1 MVTGRPYAESELSVL
16 SRARQLHDV
25 TRGRRAP
32 SYLVSPTCSAIGASR
47 ALPPF
52 AHSSH
57 LSLLPPSPNSPH
69 NDPAKYSLFAAASH
83 RIRSLEV
90 PHTLI
95 SKVIIIIFQRGA
107 IARILVSL
115 SLSHPPLCCHPL
127 FSSCRIRVPPML
139 PLRDRSRLP
148 FLCLLRDTVSRFF
161 SSSLVDFNLQRSVP
175 VTLYLATAISIWT
188 GHDFPR
194 RPGSPKRGRRRF
206 TECHVYDATSVPE

>member
-115 SLSHPPLCCHPL
+115 SFSLSLTHPSAATL
-127 FSSCRIRVPPML
+127 FSPPAVYVFRLCYRSETAADFPSFASYGTPYRGFSLL
-139 PLRDRSRLP
+139 PL
-148 FLCLLRDTVSRFF
+148 
-161 SSSLVDFNLQRSVP
+161 
-175 VTLYLATAISIWT
+175 
-188 GHDFPR
+188 
-194 RPGSPKRGRRRF
+194 
-206 TECHVYDATSVPE
+206 

>member
-1 MVTGRPYAESELSVL
+1 ML

-32 SYLVSPTCSAIGASR
+32 SYLVSPTCSAIGASL

-115 SLSHPPLCCHPL
+115 SFSLSLTHPPLCCHPL

-139 PLRDRSRLP
+139 PLRGPQPTSLPLPPTGHRIAVFLFFPCRFQFTAVGTGDPLSSNRDLDLDRPRFSAQAWVAEERAEAVHRMSRL
-148 FLCLLRDTVSRFF
+148 
-161 SSSLVDFNLQRSVP
+161 
-175 VTLYLATAISIWT
+175 
-188 GHDFPR
+188 
-194 RPGSPKRGRRRF
+194 
-206 TECHVYDATSVPE
+206 

>member
-115 SLSHPPLCCHPL
+115 SHPPTPL
-127 FSSCRIRVPPML
+127 LPPSFLLLPYTCSAYVTAPRPQPTSL
-139 PLRDRSRLP
+139 PLPPTGHR
-148 FLCLLRDTVSRFF
+148 VSRFF

>member
-1 MVTGRPYAESELSVL
+1 MTGRPYAESELSVL

-115 SLSHPPLCCHPL
+115 SLSPTPLLPPSFLLLPYTCSAYVTAPRPQPT
-127 FSSCRIRVPPML
+127 SL
-139 PLRDRSRLP
+139 PLPPTGHRIAVFLFFPCRFQFTAVGTGDPLSSNRDLDLDRPRFSAQAWVAEERAEAVHRMSRL
-148 FLCLLRDTVSRFF
+148 
-161 SSSLVDFNLQRSVP
+161 
-175 VTLYLATAISIWT
+175 
-188 GHDFPR
+188 
-194 RPGSPKRGRRRF
+194 
-206 TECHVYDATSVPE
+206 